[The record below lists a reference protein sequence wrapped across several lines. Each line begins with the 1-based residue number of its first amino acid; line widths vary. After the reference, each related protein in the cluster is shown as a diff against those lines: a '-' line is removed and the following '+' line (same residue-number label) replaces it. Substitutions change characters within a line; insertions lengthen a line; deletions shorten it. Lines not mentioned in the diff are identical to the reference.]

1 MTDPTDAR
9 HFAQLDAD
17 ARHEAAIEAAQSE
30 IYEALLTTGHAEV
43 DDERLLLN
51 IDAGALRRAIALL
64 MSGAR
69 DVALTHFIALLTSAA
84 ARTSIEEA
92 EDFVARRQA
101 ESRQEAASDHYDN
114 LKEDGRIA

>member
-1 MTDPTDAR
+1 MTNPTDAR
-9 HFAQLDAD
+9 HFAQLDAE

-30 IYEALLTTGHAEV
+30 IYESLLATGHAEV

-51 IDAGALRRAIALL
+51 INADAMREVHRLYTA
-64 MSGAR
+64 GAR
-69 DVALTHFIALLTSAA
+69 DFAIILFISLFRDAA
-84 ARTSIEEA
+84 AKTASEEA
-92 EDFVARRQA
+92 EEFVARRQA

>member
-1 MTDPTDAR
+1 MTNPTDAR

-17 ARHEAAIEAAQSE
+17 ARHEAAISAAQSE
-30 IYEALLTTGHAEV
+30 IYEALLATGHADV

-51 IDAGALRRAIALL
+51 INASDMRQAYRLYAD
-64 MSGAR
+64 GAR
-69 DVALTHFIALLTSAA
+69 DFAIILFVSLFRYAA
-84 ARTSIEEA
+84 DKTATEEA